1 MSKPDIKSIIKMG
14 IGIGGLFAHGAV
26 RPILD
31 IVKTGIDDTSDPNN
45 EEVLKHLGES
55 IDQLV
60 EVAKNQE
67 ARLRKLE
74 GK

>member
-14 IGIGGLFAHGAV
+14 IGIGGLLAPGAV

-31 IVKTGIDDTSDPNN
+31 IVNKGIDDTSDPNN
-45 EEVLKHLGES
+45 VEVLKHLGES
-55 IDQLV
+55 VDQLV